1 MVSEVCFATLEKSSL
16 LLSLKTVNLK
26 LQRCA
31 CLCVYDRKVEGIF
44 LIDGVVVRDPL
55 FSSDFSMAHQ
65 GMWHKS
71 FPFFISQSMIEK
83 IGAGT
88 VL

>member
-1 MVSEVCFATLEKSSL
+1 M
-16 LLSLKTVNLK
+16 
-26 LQRCA
+26 
-31 CLCVYDRKVEGIF
+31 F
-44 LIDGVVVRDPL
+44 L
-55 FSSDFSMAHQ
+55 SDFSMAHQ

-71 FPFFISQSMIEK
+71 FPFFIAQSMIEK